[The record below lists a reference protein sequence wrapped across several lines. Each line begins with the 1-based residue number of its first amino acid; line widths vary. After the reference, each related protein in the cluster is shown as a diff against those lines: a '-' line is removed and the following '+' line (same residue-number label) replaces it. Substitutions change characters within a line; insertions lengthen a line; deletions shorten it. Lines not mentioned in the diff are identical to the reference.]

1 MMTEKVIKVVV
12 SALIKEFCVNSVEEL
27 AILLVQKGI
36 HIGIQT
42 VSDLYY
48 NYQWNNR
55 KQIEYT
61 PIKNDLTQIKTKE
74 DLKKDKTKYYC

>member
-55 KQIEYT
+55 KQIEYK
-61 PIKNDLTQIKTKE
+61 PLDNPNIKVVPA
-74 DLKKDKTKYYC
+74 KDVKLNHNNTYC